1 MASKL
6 DFLSLADFL
15 NGAIKDAGPSA
26 DLRKK
31 EAPDNPSPSTAEHKV
46 APVEQTAAPAIEQ
59 TAASAIEQATAPE
72 NAKANK
78 PKKKKNK
85 HKKPQIQTPPEIS
98 AEASQAIEPFT
109 RKLVTVRK
117 VDAVEHFDSKNNLI
131 HIDAWTVRAPKGKK
145 LKQGDFIIFLEVDTF
160 LPASGSP
167 LFTEVGNPTTF
178 EGEDGYLVA
187 TYHRIST
194 ATKKTVIS
202 QGHIF
207 TLVDFPPIWAD
218 FSLRKNNFQGT
229 AKEFTT
235 DIGKVDYTSL
245 LGPGVRK
252 WTNGTEP
259 AHVLGLNKFPSFIKK
274 TDTDR
279 VQNCPNLF
287 TKDKYKEQIF
297 QESTKMDGCSMT
309 IYFVHKDSRYY
320 AMLPPLSPNGAQYT
334 QHKNGRLGVCSK
346 NSDLPFD
353 PDNAYWRAALAQ
365 NYHVKLPQLGQTI
378 AVQGELVGDGIHDN
392 WYDYPAGEVEFLIY
406 SVFEIHGSKRWDPR
420 AVEEFAAENQLRH
433 VPVIGYSTIWNIARS
448 HKDLLLRADLQI
460 GDEGLVFKNC
470 TDGRWFKVLSR
481 NFDREKTYHAAL
493 VAKDK
498 AAGRIIE
505 EVEVMGYIGAAAEE
519 EWLQKYEDGELDD
532 DEDVKAFL
540 DRWREEWYG
549 TAEDRAAAAEKEECE
564 KINLKKRNKDVVD
577 WLFEGHGDEAK

>member
-1 MASKL
+1 MALKV

-31 EAPDNPSPSTAEHKV
+31 ETPDKPSPSTAEQKI
-46 APVEQTAAPAIEQ
+46 APVEQPAAPAVEH
-59 TAASAIEQATAPE
+59 ATEPE

-78 PKKKKNK
+78 PKRKKNK
-85 HKKPQIQTPPEIS
+85 HKTAQIQTTAEIS
-98 AEASQAIEPFT
+98 AQASQAIESFT

-167 LFTEVGNPTTF
+167 LFAEVGNPTTF

-187 TYHRIST
+187 TYHFIST

-207 TLVDFPPIWAD
+207 TLLDFPPIWAD
-218 FSLRKNNFQGT
+218 FNPRKDNFKGT
-229 AKEFTT
+229 AEELTK

-252 WTNGTEP
+252 WTNETETG
-259 AHVLGLNKFPSFIKK
+259 HVLGLNKYPSFIKK
-274 TDTDR
+274 TDIDR

-287 TKDKYKEQIF
+287 IKDKYKVQIF
-297 QESTKMDGCSMT
+297 QESTKMDGRSMT

-320 AMLPPLSPNGAQYT
+320 AMLPPLSPNGSSQYT
-334 QHKNGRLGVCSK
+334 QHENGRLGVCSRK
-346 NSDLPFD
+346 ADLPFD
-353 PDNAYWRAALAQ
+353 RDNAYWRAALAQ

-378 AVQGELVGDGIHDN
+378 AVQGELVGDGIQDN

-406 SVFEIHGSKRWDPR
+406 SVFEIHGYKRWDPR
-420 AVEEFAAENQLRH
+420 VVEEFAATNQLRH

-481 NFDREKTYHAAL
+481 NFDREKERYADL
-493 VAKDK
+493 VTRDK
-498 AAGRIIE
+498 AAGKIVE
-505 EVEVMGYIGAAAEE
+505 EVEVIGYIGGAAEE
-519 EWLQKYEDGELDD
+519 EWLQMYENGELDD
-532 DEDVKAFL
+532 DEDVQAFL
-540 DRWREEWYG
+540 ARWKEEWYG
-549 TAEDRAAAAEKEECE
+549 TAEDRAAAAEKEESE
-564 KINLKKRNKDVVD
+564 KITLKKRNKDVVD
-577 WLFEGHGDEAK
+577 WLFEGRDEAE